1 MSLKINIESV
11 NERIEK
17 AAARSGRAAKDV
29 MLVAATKLQ
38 PVEKLL
44 EARDLG
50 LKVFGEN
57 KVQELVDK
65 YPFIE
70 GVRWHFIGHL
80 QKNKVKYIIDKVD
93 MIHSVDSLEL
103 AEEIDKRAARIG
115 RVMPVL
121 IQVNIGREES
131 KSGIMEEQLDDLCEQ
146 LDRLKNINV
155 QGLMAIPPAE
165 NCPGEAREY
174 FKKMKKLYDRVSGM
188 NYQGFDIKY
197 LSMGMTGD
205 FEEAIEEGASIVR
218 VGTGIFGKRNYA
230 GRKNDVKE
238 L

>member
-1 MSLKINIESV
+1 MNVSDNIEAI

-17 AAARSGRAAKDV
+17 AALRSGRKREDIL
-29 MLVAATKLQ
+29 LVAASKMQ
-38 PVEKLL
+38 PVEKLF
-44 EARDLG
+44 EARGCG

-57 KVQELVDK
+57 KVQELVEK
-65 YPFIE
+65 YPHI
-70 GVRWHFIGHL
+70 GDVSWHFIGHL

-103 AEEIDKRAARIG
+103 AREINKRASKIG

-121 IQVNIGREES
+121 IQINIGREAT
-131 KSGIMEEQLDDLCEQ
+131 KSGIMEEQLDELCEE
-146 LDRLKNINV
+146 LSGLENIKV

-165 NCPGEAREY
+165 KTAGESRAY
-174 FKKMKKLYDRVSGM
+174 FSQMKSLYDRM
-188 NYQGFDIKY
+188 AAKCYKGFDIKY

-205 FEEAIEEGASIVR
+205 FEEAIEEGANIVR

-230 GRKNDVKE
+230 GGKK
-238 L
+238 